1 MILRFLQIYIG
12 KTFSGGNINLRF
24 VRRRN
29 FLNKDQFFA
38 KYGKTILDW
47 VANNKI
53 RLIDGRKNYSW
64 KDKEP
69 KQCLIERSKL
79 ENAIIQSRI
88 DNSGGVDLETLDT
101 ILSWSGF
108 SKFPLR
114 DEDIVLELTRKIFKL
129 LDNEQISAAIELL
142 LEIKDIK
149 IAQASRIIGLF
160 DQQRFCIYDNIVG
173 QALKN
178 LQFTEKPVLQC
189 PPGPKEPGDICSD
202 ARWGENYQRLIW
214 TLEIIRDYLHS
225 EGYPF
230 SIADIEMA
238 LFMMGKN
245 KK

>member
-1 MILRFLQIYIG
+1 MNR
-12 KTFSGGNINLRF
+12 
-24 VRRRN
+24 
-29 FLNKDQFFA
+29 DQFFER
-38 KYGKTILDW
+38 YEKTILDW
-47 VANNKI
+47 VKENKKN
-53 RLIDGRKNYSW
+53 LIEGRKNYSW
-64 KDKEP
+64 NDKEP
-69 KQCLIERSKL
+69 KECLIERSKL
-79 ENAIIQSRI
+79 SNAIIQSRI

-101 ILSWSGF
+101 IMSWSRF

-129 LDNEQISAAIELL
+129 LDNEKISAAIELL
-142 LEIKDIK
+142 LEIKGIE

-173 QALKN
+173 QALKS

-189 PPGPKEPGDICSD
+189 PPGPKDPEDICSD
-202 ARWGENYQRLIW
+202 TRWGENYQRLIW

-238 LFMMGKN
+238 LFMMGK
-245 KK
+245 